1 MLLQILDDGRITDAH
16 GRTVNSENTIIVM
29 TTNAGSENKTALLG
43 FGKDE
48 KTASSERTMKALRE
62 FLRPEFIGR
71 VDEVVCFNPLTRDD
85 FVKIAALM
93 LGELK
98 GSLAERTIDFEWDN
112 DGLLPIADEAYG
124 KERGARD
131 LRNVIRRKVEDRIA
145 EIMVERCDD
154 APTKFFLTKDGE
166 ITYEQ

>member
-1 MLLQILDDGRITDAH
+1 M
-16 GRTVNSENTIIVM
+16 
-29 TTNAGSENKTALLG
+29 
-43 FGKDE
+43 
-48 KTASSERTMKALRE
+48 
-62 FLRPEFIGR
+62 
-71 VDEVVCFNPLTRDD
+71 
-85 FVKIAALM
+85 
-93 LGELK
+93 
-98 GSLAERTIDFEWDN
+98 
-112 DGLLPIADEAYG
+112 PIADEAYG